1 MVCESSQEKKGSLE
15 PISEEASKAM
25 DAGARLRRKK
35 QREEHRRYVSDIIP
49 DHLMDEFTP
58 VIEEGKSAKSVSRGN
73 TIASMT
79 KNVNPFPEE

>member
-1 MVCESSQEKKGSLE
+1 
-15 PISEEASKAM
+15 M

-58 VIEEGKSAKSVSRGN
+58 VIEEGKSAKKCKSGAILLLR
-73 TIASMT
+73 
-79 KNVNPFPEE
+79 